1 MLRFA
6 VVGHPVAHSQSPQI
20 HEQFAQQF
28 DLDLSYERLLAP
40 LDAFADCV
48 EAFFAGGGSGL
59 NVTVPFKGQAAQW
72 VTELDLSAR
81 RAGAVNTIVS
91 QSHGYRGYN
100 TDGAGLVA
108 DLKQSFQLDLRGLRI
123 AVLGAGGAAAGALGP
138 LLAETPAR
146 LVLANR
152 TLPKAQTLAAQFD
165 GVEAVPYEN
174 LSGSFDLVINAT
186 SVGLAATDQGFAA
199 IIEPAQLKGT
209 RCYDMLYGPSAGFG
223 DYAVAAG
230 AVETADGLG
239 MLVEQAAAAFTLW
252 LGLVPET
259 GPVIAAL
266 RLVQEAVDD
275 R

>member
-20 HEQFAQQF
+20 HGLFAQQF

-48 EAFFAGGGSGL
+48 EAFFTTGGSGL

-72 VTELDLSAR
+72 VTELELSAG
-81 RAGAVNTIVS
+81 RAGAVNTIVPLT
-91 QSHGYRGYN
+91 QGYRGYN

-108 DLKQSFQLDLRGLRI
+108 DLKQCFQVQLGGLRI

-138 LLAETPAR
+138 LLAEAPSR

-152 TLPKAQTLAAQFD
+152 TLPKAQALADQFD
-165 GVEAVPYEN
+165 GVESVPYEN
-174 LSGSFDLVINAT
+174 LSGPFDLVINAT
-186 SVGLAATDQGFAA
+186 SVGLAGTDRGFSA
-199 IIEPAQLKGT
+199 IVGPAQLKGT
-209 RCYDMLYGPSAGFG
+209 LCYDMLYGPNASFV
-223 DYAVAAG
+223 DYALAAG
-230 AVETADGLG
+230 AVKTADGLG

-259 GPVIAAL
+259 EPVIAAL
-266 RLVQEAVDD
+266 RLAQEAADD